1 MREEF
6 IFSGAAP
13 ADSPV
18 AVHLAG
24 SSWCDGSYFIE
35 RHHSDL
41 WVAEF
46 VESGAGT
53 LRVDN
58 RVCHPSTGD
67 LYLVPP
73 HTDHRYESSA
83 DSPWIKHWVNF
94 SGPLMAELVR
104 LYRLEGVIHV
114 PHFSRPELFK
124 NLLHQLR
131 MHPREAHCRIVPEFL
146 MALVVTMAADLGA
159 AKLEQRHR
167 SSPEALELRDWLDA
181 RVFAP
186 TPSLD
191 DMAAKISRSRG
202 QTIRLF
208 RKEFG
213 ETPVQ
218 YLIGRKL
225 EAARELLRGSPVSI
239 KEIADRLHFSDEYY
253 FAAVFKRKTGIS
265 PGRYRAPKA

>member
-6 IFSGAAP
+6 IFSGAPP
-13 ADSPV
+13 AGSPV

-24 SSWCDGSYFIE
+24 SSWCDGGYFIE
-35 RHHSDL
+35 RRDCDL

-46 VESGAGT
+46 VEAGTGT
-53 LRVDN
+53 LRVGD
-58 RVCHPSTGD
+58 RVCHPSAGD
-67 LYLVPP
+67 LYLVPEYS
-73 HTDHRYESSA
+73 DHRYESSA

-114 PHFSRPELFK
+114 PGFSRPELFK
-124 NLLHQLR
+124 NVLHQLR
-131 MHPREAHCRIVPEFL
+131 MHPREAHSRIAPEFV
-146 MALVVTMAADLGA
+146 MALVSSMAADLGA
-159 AKLEQRHR
+159 AKRKHR
-167 SSPEALELRDWLDA
+167 PSPEAQELRDWLDA
-181 RVFAP
+181 LVFAP
-186 TPSLD
+186 TPTLD
-191 DMAAKISRSRG
+191 EMASRVSRSRG

-208 RKEFG
+208 RNEFG

-225 EAARELLRGSPVSI
+225 EAARELLRGSPLPI

>member
-1 MREEF
+1 MKEEF
-6 IFSGAAP
+6 IFSGAPP

-24 SSWCDGSYFIE
+24 SSWCDGGYFIE
-35 RHHSDL
+35 RHDCDL

-46 VESGAGT
+46 VEAGTGT
-53 LRVDN
+53 LRVDG
-58 RVCHPSTGD
+58 RVRHPSAGD
-67 LYLVPP
+67 LYLVPAFS
-73 HTDHRYESSA
+73 DHRYESSA
-83 DSPWIKHWVNF
+83 ESPWIKHWVNF
-94 SGPLMAELVR
+94 SGPLMPELVR

-114 PHFSRPELFK
+114 PGFSRPELFK
-124 NLLHQLR
+124 NVLHQLR
-131 MHPREAHCRIVPEFL
+131 VHPREAHSRIGPEFL
-146 MALVVTMAADLGA
+146 VALVTAMAADLNA
-159 AKLEQRHR
+159 AERKHR
-167 SSPEALELRDWLDA
+167 PSREALELRDWLDTL
-181 RVFAP
+181 VFASA
-186 TPSLD
+186 PSLD
-191 DMAAKISRSRG
+191 EMAARVSRSRG

-208 RKEFG
+208 RNEFG

-225 EAARELLRGSPVSI
+225 EAARELLRGSPVAI